1 VKRQLIKSISG
12 IVLFIVLFGL
22 PFFPTVKNY
31 LTIPT
36 EVNLYTNSTETFQLT
51 DSAHSFN
58 LIDQSEQDI
67 IKLNNSSV
75 ERLLE
80 KTGGIVQGMSGSP
93 IIQDNKIVGAV
104 THVFVNDPTSGY
116 GIHIEWML
124 EEAEINY
131 KETFAQAG

>member
-1 VKRQLIKSISG
+1 MPIAFSG
-12 IVLFIVLFGL
+12 
-22 PFFPTVKNY
+22 
-31 LTIPT
+31 
-36 EVNLYTNSTETFQLT
+36 EVNEGPAQILT
-51 DSAHSFN
+51 VINDEEVEAFDIEIISA
-58 LIDQSEQDI
+58 IEQSNPATKGMV
-67 IKLNNSSV
+67 IKV
-75 ERLLE
+75 TDKRLLD

-131 KETFAQAG
+131 KETFANAG